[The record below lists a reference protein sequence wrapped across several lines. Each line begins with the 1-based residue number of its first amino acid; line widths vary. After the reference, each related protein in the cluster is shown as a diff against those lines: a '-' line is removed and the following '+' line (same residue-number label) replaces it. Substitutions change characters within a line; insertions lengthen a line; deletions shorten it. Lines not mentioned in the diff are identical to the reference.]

1 MSRIISTMQLDFKI
15 HIRNKLYLITLAI
28 AVLMGLGL
36 GYIVTTQYEMM
47 GALPTFYLLTIGG
60 TTIFFVGGIVI
71 FEKDENT
78 LDAQSV
84 SPLRTWEYLTS
95 KVITL
100 TILATIE
107 AAIVFII
114 AYYFTWNLNNV
125 NVLLLTSGVALMGA
139 FLVLVGFVM
148 IVRYQ
153 NVTDFLFPAFGIT
166 ILLQLPLLHV
176 GGMLESDLWLLFP
189 TMPMLQLIVAS
200 FEVPILPPVETWKI
214 IYGFA
219 YSGVMIAVMFWWALR
234 AHYRFNIL
242 KEG

>member
-1 MSRIISTMQLDFKI
+1 MSRIISTIQLDAKI

-28 AVLMGLGL
+28 AVLMGAGL
-36 GYIVTTQYEMM
+36 GYIVQTKFEMW
-47 GALPTFYLLTIGG
+47 GAIPTFYLLTIAG
-60 TTIFFVGGIVI
+60 TTVFFVGGIVI

-95 KVITL
+95 KVLTL
-100 TILATIE
+100 TLLATLE
-107 AAIVFII
+107 AAIVFGI
-114 AYYFTWNLNNV
+114 AYVAQWGFEDV
-125 NVLLLTSGVALMGA
+125 NFFLLTSGVVLMAA

-148 IVRYQ
+148 IVRYR

-176 GGMLESDLWLLFP
+176 GGLLESQLWLLFP
-189 TMPMLQLIVAS
+189 TMPMLQLIIGA
-200 FEVPILPPVETWKI
+200 FPMPGLETWEI
-214 IYGFA
+214 IYGYG
-219 YSGVMIAVMFWWALR
+219 YSAVMIGVMFWWAMR

-242 KEG
+242 KED